1 VAVNFGTTIYKFYTI
16 IIMSIV
22 EKMETII
29 ERLNNYCLLDT
40 TQTIVNLD
48 VNKINNNWKGSVF
61 YITTD
66 YKNIYNKE
74 KYNNIK
80 FDILSNNLYIPP
92 HIEFIDDVVKFVEG
106 RYSFSVIRDNGCTNM
121 PFIVYLDQLELL
133 VELFV

>member
-1 VAVNFGTTIYKFYTI
+1 
-16 IIMSIV
+16 MSIV

-29 ERLNNYCLLDT
+29 DRLNNYCLLDT
-40 TQTIVNLD
+40 TQTLVNLD

-61 YITTD
+61 YITTE
-66 YKNIYNKE
+66 YNNIYNKD

-106 RYSFSVIRDNGCTNM
+106 RYSFSVLRDNGFTNM

-133 VELFV
+133 VELFI